1 MNKYLSTCLKISK
14 YIGIALVIGYLF
26 MIVKVLD
33 KQKDDDISFSER
45 IANATIGSLYAYI
58 IYISIFI
65 SDLRYGTNSPYPKL

>member
-1 MNKYLSTCLKISK
+1 
-14 YIGIALVIGYLF
+14 